1 MNMAKTNVKC
11 IEKEGTADNG
21 IDISC
26 VCAQCQRRSLSR
38 YTKRSVR
45 MHLGTTSNT
54 LLIAVVL
61 LGLVMESVAKPSFID
76 CARICD
82 RGSAYEEPQNCKL
95 HCKEYIDYL
104 RIKQQEITQ
113 TDDFATQSDL
123 QRTVDYLLALT
134 GITLALVAVV
144 LILMVLMF
152 VRISRASATKFTL
165 ASFFSSQRKKEN
177 VDRMIY
183 HKGKSPGTRKKNVS
197 SNGLISTISTS
208 TKEESSVSQPTE
220 NLSHHSPPFG
230 LTSVRTRQ
238 PSESTCPEEPTEGY
252 DNLGLSTTTLTLPSS
267 DTFGPAV
274 STVTLDTTLNDNEP
288 QQLSVVG
295 TTNSTRSH

>member
-95 HCKEYIDYL
+95 HCK
-104 RIKQQEITQ
+104 
-113 TDDFATQSDL
+113 DFATQSDL